1 MTSRDVS
8 FHRRSI
14 RLKGYDYSSPGAYFV
29 TIVTRGHKCIF
40 GKIIGSEMN
49 LSQLGWVA
57 HECWAGLPD
66 HFPHVEVEPFVV
78 MPNHIHAIVIIYENS
93 CRGTI
98 YRAPTTEA
106 FGKPVS
112 GSLPTMIRTFKAA
125 VSRRANL
132 ELGWKN
138 IWHRNYYEHILRN
151 PSEMDTIASYILS
164 NPGHWLADP
173 ENNP

>member
-1 MTSRDVS
+1 
-8 FHRRSI
+8 
-14 RLKGYDYSSPGAYFV
+14 
-29 TIVTRGHKCIF
+29 
-40 GKIIGSEMN
+40 
-49 LSQLGWVA
+49 
-57 HECWAGLPD
+57 
-66 HFPHVEVEPFVV
+66 
-78 MPNHIHAIVIIYENS
+78 
-93 CRGTI
+93 
-98 YRAPTTEA
+98 
-106 FGKPVS
+106 
-112 GSLPTMIRTFKAA
+112 MIRTFKAA